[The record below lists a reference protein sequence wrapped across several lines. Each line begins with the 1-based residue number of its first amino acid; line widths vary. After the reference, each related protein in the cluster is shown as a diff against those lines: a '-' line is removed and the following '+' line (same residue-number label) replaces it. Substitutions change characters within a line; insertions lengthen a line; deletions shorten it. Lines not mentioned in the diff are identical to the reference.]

1 MPYDDCDGRLG
12 WVDRTPNSPCTPAA
26 QAIGGLCKDLVPAL
40 EGLGLAAD
48 QALPVA
54 EGLPQGALGHDGPG
68 PRWPPAPSGPSGQA
82 SHVGKVKKAKGRYRK
97 ACSTNTSA
105 ERRIAAAYEPSP
117 SLPDAAFKFGR
128 FAGYNVSELA
138 TYNKRVWY
146 LRWCQQEL
154 SEDHWTGKQVLEAVK
169 AHLEDFDC
177 YMARHSTKK

>member
-12 WVDRTPNSPCTPAA
+12 WVDRTPNTPPTSPANR
-26 QAIGGLCKDLVPAL
+26 GLCSDRVPAL

-68 PRWPPAPSGPSGQA
+68 PRWTPAPSGPSGQA

-105 ERRIAAAYEPSP
+105 ERRVEAAYEP
-117 SLPDAAFKFGR
+117 
-128 FAGYNVSELA
+128 
-138 TYNKRVWY
+138 
-146 LRWCQQEL
+146 
-154 SEDHWTGKQVLEAVK
+154 
-169 AHLEDFDC
+169 
-177 YMARHSTKK
+177 